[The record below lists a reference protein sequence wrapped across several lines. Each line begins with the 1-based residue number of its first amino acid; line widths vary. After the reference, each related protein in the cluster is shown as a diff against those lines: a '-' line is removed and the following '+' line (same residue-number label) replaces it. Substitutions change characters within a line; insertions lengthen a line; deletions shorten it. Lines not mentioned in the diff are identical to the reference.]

1 MARNDISDPPINW
14 VLGVSELNPGIYYKG
29 DSIENLIIWH
39 WCNID
44 RYWSAC
50 SVTNH
55 TMVSLFPLHLEAS
68 LLFDCCGL
76 HGYIRDGRWVSA

>member
-1 MARNDISDPPINW
+1 MSHNQISDPPINW

-29 DSIENLIIWH
+29 DTAENMIIWH

-50 SVTNH
+50 NVSNH
-55 TMVSLFPLHLEAS
+55 KIISLFPLTLDTG

-76 HGYIRDGRWVSA
+76 QGQITDGRWVSA